1 MFNIQ
6 LNPNERTGG
15 KSDVR
20 EADGDVASDADVHV
34 SVFVMREDPNVM
46 TLSHVQALA

>member
-20 EADGDVASDADVHV
+20 EADGDVVSDADVHV
-34 SVFVMREDPNVM
+34 SFHVFCLLPRLPM
-46 TLSHVQALA
+46 TVL